1 MPILF
6 KHSLPSYTWL
16 QVTFSLILTHALT
29 LFILSIQTWL
39 FSPPFL
45 PLFMI
50 TAKKA
55 VNKALRLQVRILLY
69 SYFILGL
76 PFFFLLFRWLLLTFA
91 SLLFSLASLSLISS
105 SFFLKEQL
113 SHTFGDTFKLDS
125 SKLKTKKYLSFC

>member
-76 PFFFLLFRWLLLTFA
+76 PFFFL
-91 SLLFSLASLSLISS
+91 SLSLSLYHLACGPLAS
-105 SFFLKEQL
+105 PTCLELGVTLKKEEQEIRKYL
-113 SHTFGDTFKLDS
+113 I
-125 SKLKTKKYLSFC
+125 KTKKR